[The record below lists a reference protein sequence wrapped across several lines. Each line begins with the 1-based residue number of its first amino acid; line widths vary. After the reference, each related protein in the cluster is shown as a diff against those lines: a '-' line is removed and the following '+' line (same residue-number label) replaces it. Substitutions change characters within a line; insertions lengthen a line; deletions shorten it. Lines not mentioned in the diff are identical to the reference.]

1 MNMSKLMCKVWRYIF
16 ESGDK
21 KRISKQHPDI
31 SDLEIIKDIAY
42 IDDGDQGHLFDIY
55 RRKDGS
61 ESDPIMIN
69 IHGGGLFA
77 SYKEVNAHSNYAIAK
92 MGYTV
97 VSLSYR
103 RIPETTLWH
112 QVDDILA
119 AFRYIDE
126 NAHDLHINK
135 DDLYISGDSAGALL
149 TLFGVSINNS
159 ARLQEA
165 FSIQGSGLRFKAAS
179 LISIMLDTQRKDLM
193 AAISD
198 VVCDQN
204 DRGKPY
210 EKYLLDPSKLL
221 DDADMVPVIQFTSA
235 EDLIQKD
242 SLKLCR
248 LLEEKSIEHEMHDYE
263 KGKENKLI
271 HVFAMQYPDYK
282 ESKEVFSL
290 MDCFYKRHKEA
301 WNA

>member
-21 KRISKQHPDI
+21 KRIAKQHPDI

-55 RRKDGS
+55 RRIDGKK
-61 ESDPIMIN
+61 SDPVMIN
-69 IHGGGLFA
+69 IHDGGLFA

-126 NAHDLHINK
+126 HAKSLGINT

-149 TLFGVSINNS
+149 TLFGVSLNDS
-159 ARLQEA
+159 AKLQEA
-165 FSIQGSGLRFKAAS
+165 FSIKGSSLKFKAAS
-179 LISIMLDTQRKDLM
+179 LVSIMLETQRKDIM
-193 AAISD
+193 SAISN
-198 VVCDQN
+198 VVCDEK
-204 DRGKPY
+204 DKGKPY
-210 EKYLLDPSKLL
+210 ERYLLDPSKLL
-221 DDADMVPVIQFTSA
+221 DDTDMVPIIQFTSA

-242 SLKLCR
+242 SLKLCG
-248 LLEEKSIEHEMHDYE
+248 LLEEKGIEHEMYNYE
-263 KGKENKLI
+263 KGKEYKLV

-290 MDCFYKRHKEA
+290 MDRFFQKHKGA
-301 WNA
+301 